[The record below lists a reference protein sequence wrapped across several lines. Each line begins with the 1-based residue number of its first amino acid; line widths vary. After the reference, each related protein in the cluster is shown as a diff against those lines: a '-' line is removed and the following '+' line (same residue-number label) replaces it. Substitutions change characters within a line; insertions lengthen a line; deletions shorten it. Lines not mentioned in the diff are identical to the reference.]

1 MKRATTAD
9 AIRKGIELLEEHG
22 WIQGTMHTSD
32 GYCSLGAVRQGALLA
47 LGEDDVEHTVESF
60 RGALEDLRMRVDK
73 VVRDV
78 IKEKYDYSSIVFWN
92 DNIHR
97 TREEVLG
104 VFHEALERA
113 ES

>member
-1 MKRATTAD
+1 MTRATAAD
-9 AIRKGIELLEEHG
+9 AIRKGIELLEENG
-22 WIQGTMHTSD
+22 WIQGEMHTVG

-47 LGEDDVEHTVESF
+47 LADDDVEHTAESF
-60 RGALEDLRMRVDK
+60 RGALEDLRMRADQ

-92 DNIHR
+92 DNIRR